1 MKSRNSIYVI
11 IGLAVVA
18 GISVYIMAFILSTI
32 KMPSTAQAESTQP
45 VQQVAPD
52 LISPVNGSEFVDS
65 DVMLEWS
72 WQPELRNNQRFVVQV
87 WAEER
92 DPQEI
97 WTVDASLVVKDVID
111 SFSIDLGTFYW
122 QVAVVDTN
130 DEGGFESMGSEWSDT
145 FALERK
151 RRLSI
156 PAKDY
161 DEMSPAA
168 QYFHDLELSTSDTID
183 AVHRF
188 IQTNSILDQQKTYDA
203 DYSDAI
209 DMMFDY
215 AQGKTEEQPF
225 LQCDGRSTAMLT
237 TLLELGIESRLIFL
251 YRPVPGYLSQHTTLE
266 VFNPDTQRWQVH
278 DLNWDFYY
286 IDADTQ
292 ERVSAERIL
301 FGLRET
307 LLGCPMEGGDCTYEV
322 MEESA
327 SYFNALRYGY
337 TFEVWVNPDR
347 FELST
352 RFEGQDNK
360 NLAEFLNGEDPTRVI
375 FRLDNWEQPAQ
386 QDR

>member
-1 MKSRNSIYVI
+1 MKSRSFIYVF
-11 IGLAVVA
+11 IGFALVIAL
-18 GISVYIMAFILSTI
+18 SVYITMFLVTSI
-32 KMPSTAQAESTQP
+32 KIPPAHQAEPTQP
-45 VQQVAPD
+45 IEQTSPE
-52 LISPVNGSEFVDS
+52 LISPANGSEFVES
-65 DVMLEWS
+65 DVTLEWS
-72 WQPELRNNQRFVVQV
+72 WQLDLKDNQRYVARI

-97 WTVDASLVVKDVID
+97 WTEDTSLSVKDTID
-111 SFSIDLGTFYW
+111 SFSVELGTFFW
-122 QVAVVDTN
+122 QVAVVNTN
-130 DEGGFESMGSEWSDT
+130 DEGGFDSMGSDWSEPFT
-145 FALERK
+145 LERK
-151 RRLSI
+151 RRLSMS
-156 PAKDY
+156 AKDY

-168 QYFHDLELSTSDTID
+168 QYFHDLDLSVSETID

-209 DMMFDY
+209 DLMFDY
-215 AQGKTEEQPF
+215 AQGETEEQPF

-237 TLLELGIESRLIFL
+237 TLRELGIESRLVFL

-301 FGLRET
+301 FGSRET
-307 LLGCPMEGGDCTYEV
+307 LLGCPMEGGDCTYDV

-347 FELST
+347 FELSN
-352 RFEGQDNK
+352 RFEGQDGK
-360 NLAEFLNGEDPTRVI
+360 NLAEFLSGDEPTRVI
-375 FRLDNWEQPAQ
+375 FRLDNWESPAE
-386 QDR
+386 